1 MTENINA
8 TYLIVGAGA
17 TGLAFADTLL
27 AETNKT
33 AIIVDRYSRPGGHWT
48 TAYSYVRLHQPSAYY
63 GVNSRPLG
71 HDAVD
76 QVGWNKGLSELACRD
91 EVLAYYDAV
100 MRLTL
105 LPSGRIQ
112 YFPKHEYLGDGS
124 FRSILTNKTYRI
136 GKDTRIVDA
145 TYSDV
150 QVPSM
155 VPPAYEVSSGI
166 RLVTPN
172 ELPSIT
178 RPYANYTVV
187 GAGKTGIDA
196 LLWLLGTG
204 IDHARITW
212 VISRDSFFIN
222 RASLQTGSI
231 FIPRTRAY
239 QKDANESVAAA
250 KSMDDLLKRL
260 LACGRLLRLD
270 DNIWPTSYRCAT
282 VSVAEL
288 EQLRMIK
295 SVIRKGRVR
304 RIEVDQVTLDN
315 GTYKPEADSL
325 YIDCSANAIPVR
337 DKVPIFQGHKITL
350 QPVLACQQV
359 FSAAI
364 ISHVEATYDSEE
376 LKNDLCQPIPLPY
389 DPSDLAV
396 MQLQSLQNMAKWYQ
410 QPKTFA
416 WLRQS
421 RLNWMR
427 ALLPAEL
434 DDPEKQPAI
443 LRKLTEDSMAASAK
457 LKQLLSKDLAKA
469 KV

>member
-1 MTENINA
+1 MTETIDA

-17 TGLAFADTLL
+17 TGIAFADTLV

-71 HDAVD
+71 HDVVD

-105 LPSGRIQ
+105 IPSGRIQ

-124 FRSILTNKTYRI
+124 FRSVLTNKTYRV

-155 VPPAYEVSSGI
+155 APPAYEVSSGI

-172 ELPSIT
+172 ELPST
-178 RPYANYTVV
+178 ARPYANYTVV

-204 IDHARITW
+204 IDPARITW
-212 VISRDSFFIN
+212 IVSRDSFFVN
-222 RASLQTGSI
+222 RASLQSGAT
-231 FIPRTRAY
+231 FIPSTRAY
-239 QKDANESVAAA
+239 QKAAAESVAAA
-250 KSMDDLLKRL
+250 KSMDDLLERL
-260 LACGRLLRLD
+260 LGCGRLLRLD
-270 DNIWPTSYRCAT
+270 DNIWPTGYRCAT
-282 VSVAEL
+282 VSVPEL
-288 EQLRMIK
+288 EQLRRIK
-295 SVIRKGRVR
+295 SVVRKGRVR

-337 DKVPIFQGHKITL
+337 DRVPIFQDHKITL
-350 QPVLACQQV
+350 QPVFACQQV
-359 FSAAI
+359 FSAAF
-364 ISHVEATYDSEE
+364 ISHVEAAYDSEE

-389 DPSDLAV
+389 DPTDYAA
-396 MQLQSLQNMAKWYQ
+396 MQLQTLQNMAKWYQ

-427 ALLPAEL
+427 VLFPEEM

-443 LRKLTEDSMAASAK
+443 LKKLTEDSMAASAK

>member
-1 MTENINA
+1 MTETINA

-17 TGLAFADTLL
+17 TAIAFADTLV

-33 AIIVDRYSRPGGHWT
+33 AIIVDKYSRPGGHWT

-71 HDAVD
+71 QDAVD

-105 LPSGRIQ
+105 IPSGRIQ

-124 FRSILTNKTYRI
+124 FRSILTNKTYRV

-150 QVPSM
+150 HVPSM
-155 VPPAYEVSSGI
+155 VPPAYEVGSGV
-166 RLVTPN
+166 RLITPN

-178 RPYANYTVV
+178 RPYGNYTVV

-196 LLWLLGTG
+196 VLWLLSTG
-204 IDHARITW
+204 IDQARITW
-212 VISRDSFFIN
+212 IISRDSFFVD
-222 RASLQTGSI
+222 RAGLQTGSALL
-231 FIPRTRAY
+231 PKTRAV
-239 QKDANESVAAA
+239 QKAGAESIAAA
-250 KSMDDLLKRL
+250 KSIDDLLERL
-260 LACGRLLRLD
+260 LACGRMLRLD
-270 DNIWPTSYRCAT
+270 DNIWPTSYKCAT

-288 EQLRMIK
+288 EQLKTIK
-295 SVIRKGRVR
+295 SVVRKGRVQ
-304 RIEVDQVTLDN
+304 RIDVDQVTLNN

-325 YIDCSANAIPVR
+325 YIDCSACAIPKR
-337 DKVPIFQGHKITL
+337 DRVPIFQGNKITL
-350 QPVLACQQV
+350 QPVLQCQQA
-359 FSAAI
+359 FSAAF
-364 ISHVEATYDSEE
+364 ISHVEAAYDSEE
-376 LKNDLCQPIPLPY
+376 LKNSLCQPVPLPSNPI
-389 DPSDLAV
+389 DVAV
-396 MQLQSLQNMAKWYQ
+396 MQIRTLQNMVQWYQ

-421 RLNWMR
+421 RLFWLR
-427 ALLPAEL
+427 VLLPEEI
-434 DDPEKQPAI
+434 DDPKMQSLI
-443 LRKLTEDSMAASAK
+443 LKKMREDSMAASAK
-457 LKQLLSKDLAKA
+457 LKHLLNKETVKA
-469 KV
+469 RV

>member
-1 MTENINA
+1 MAENIDA

-17 TGLAFADTLL
+17 TALAFADTLV

-71 HDAVD
+71 QDAVD

-124 FRSILTNKTYRI
+124 FRSILTNKTYRV

-155 VPPAYEVSSGI
+155 APPAYEVGSGV

-196 LLWLLGTG
+196 LLWLLGKG

-212 VISRDSFFIN
+212 IISRDAFFVN

-231 FIPRTRAY
+231 FMPRTKAF
-239 QKDANESVAAA
+239 QKATNESVAAA
-250 KSMDDLLKRL
+250 KSVDDLLKRL
-260 LACGRLLRLD
+260 LACDRLLRLD

-282 VSVAEL
+282 VSEAEL
-288 EQLRMIK
+288 EQLRKIK

-304 RIEVDQVTLDN
+304 RIEVDQVTLNN

-337 DKVPIFQGHKITL
+337 DRVPIFQGHKITL
-350 QPVLACQQV
+350 QPVLGCQQV
-359 FSAAI
+359 FSAAF
-364 ISHVEATYDSEE
+364 ISHVEAAYDSEE

-389 DPSDLAV
+389 DPVDLAV
-396 MQLQSLQNMAKWYQ
+396 MQLRTLQNMAKWYQ

-416 WLRQS
+416 WIRQS
-421 RLNWMR
+421 RLNFMR
-427 ALLPAEL
+427 VLLPEEL
-434 DDPEKQPAI
+434 DDPEKQTAV
-443 LRKLTEDSMAASAK
+443 LRKLTEDSMAGSAK
-457 LKQLLSKDLAKA
+457 LKQLLSQDLAKA

>member
-8 TYLIVGAGA
+8 AYLIVGAGA

-33 AIIVDRYSRPGGHWT
+33 AIIIDRYSRPGGHWT

-124 FRSILTNKTYRI
+124 FRSILTNKTYRV

-212 VISRDSFFIN
+212 IISRDSFFIN

-231 FIPRTRAY
+231 FIPRTRVY
-239 QKDANESVAAA
+239 QKAANESVAAA
-250 KSMDDLLKRL
+250 KSMDDLLKQL

-376 LKNDLCQPIPLPY
+376 LKNDLCQPISLPY
-389 DPSDLAV
+389 NPSDLAV

-410 QPKTFA
+410 QPKIFA
-416 WLRQS
+416 WLRKS

-434 DDPEKQPAI
+434 DDPGKQPAI

-457 LKQLLSKDLAKA
+457 LKQLLSKDLAKS